1 MRVKDIMT
9 KQTTQLLQETILE
22 GQKRLD
28 EALVKARAEFDIEK
42 EIAIE
47 ETIKSQ
53 RQIAYQEQLEQEK
66 LHKGI
71 LDRHNREWERR
82 RKVCFFNIPSHH

>member
-28 EALVKARAEFDIEK
+28 EALVKARAEFDTEK

-66 LHKGI
+66 VHKGI
-71 LDRHNREWERR
+71 VDKLNREWERR
-82 RKVCFFNIPSHH
+82 LKVCCFDIPSHH

>member
-82 RKVCFFNIPSHH
+82 LKVCFFNIPSHH